1 MDVDQHWG
9 LFIEQNEVKWSFGS
23 PSEGFQ
29 TVVLNFLTGM
39 ARFGKD
45 LFGEEGIASIQ
56 FDLKK
61 YGGMKASE
69 IFIVSLQDQFHLVI
83 SDPEVTLLLIN
94 AEGGIPSSI
103 KDIMKA
109 VLVGQAS
116 VLYAN
121 SIMDASPRKKEQI
134 NSQFQE
140 IIIDINNSY
149 LKDDHINTIVG
160 KSGSNFSVL
169 SFEECLLFHLYIR
182 RQSDETDFR
191 ESSSWCL
198 ISEINGG
205 DIPFSYNMEDDVIY
219 GGYFSA
225 IILLI
230 DSLFESKPKYIAFGT
245 SKISKLRFVY
255 GKDYFMAIDTS
266 FMIDLLLQRQFQ
278 NYFFDT
284 SYKTIKD
291 LSKGMKELIMEEI
304 MKFSEEK
311 LEQMTTEAL
320 LDRYIGEGS
329 GKLELFIGEKKENI
343 ELLREERKN
352 QVLRVWGRLLLE
364 L

>member
-1 MDVDQHWG
+1 LDVDQHWG

-23 PSEGFQ
+23 PSEEFQ

-39 ARFGKD
+39 AKFGEE

-61 YGGMKASE
+61 YSGMKASE

-94 AEGGIPSSI
+94 ADEGVPSNI
-103 KDIMKA
+103 RDIMKA

-121 SIMDASPRKKEQI
+121 SITDVSLRKKEQVDR
-134 NSQFQE
+134 QFQD
-140 IIIDINNSY
+140 IILDINNNY
-149 LKDDHINTIVG
+149 LKDDEITTIIG
-160 KSGSNFSVL
+160 RSGSNFSLL
-169 SFEECLLFHLYIR
+169 SFEECLLFHLYVR
-182 RQSDETDFR
+182 RQSDKTDFR
-191 ESSSWCL
+191 ATSSWCL
-198 ISEINGG
+198 ISEMHGG
-205 DIPFSYNMEDDVIY
+205 DIPFSYNMEEDVTF

-225 IILLI
+225 IIMLI
-230 DSLFESKPKYIAFGT
+230 DSLFESKPKYIAFGS

-278 NYFFDT
+278 NYFFET
-284 SYKTIKD
+284 SYRTVKD
-291 LSKGMKELIMEEI
+291 LSQGMKELIIEEI
-304 MKFSEEK
+304 LQFSVEK

-320 LDRYIGEGS
+320 LDRYIGEGL
-329 GKLELFIGEKKENI
+329 GKIELFIGEEKENI
-343 ELLREERKN
+343 ELLRDERKN
-352 QVLRVWGRLLLE
+352 QVLRVWGKLLLE